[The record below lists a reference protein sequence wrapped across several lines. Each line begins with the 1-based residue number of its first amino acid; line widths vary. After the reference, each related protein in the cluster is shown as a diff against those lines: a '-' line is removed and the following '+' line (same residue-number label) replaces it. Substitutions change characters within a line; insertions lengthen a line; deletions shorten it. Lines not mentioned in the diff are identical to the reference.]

1 MEYEKKKKKAKG
13 VILLAPDFST
23 GLGRGWAK
31 APVFCQRRRV
41 KRGKWCYAGGISQIL
56 EGGGCLLSGKAP
68 AGEVRLN
75 QLGSA
80 SAERLRSRAAVL
92 PIQEYLRYFAEAT
105 WQGNA
110 WELLKAGRNAKP
122 CKNKANGVGI
132 LFFLKKRG
140 RGGREKMGIRPKNK
154 K

>member
-1 MEYEKKKKKAKG
+1 M
-13 VILLAPDFST
+13 
-23 GLGRGWAK
+23 
-31 APVFCQRRRV
+31 
-41 KRGKWCYAGGISQIL
+41 
-56 EGGGCLLSGKAP
+56 LSGKAP

-132 LFFLKKRG
+132 LVFFKKKG
-140 RGGREKMGIRPKNK
+140 EGGEGENGHKTKIK

>member
-1 MEYEKKKKKAKG
+1 M
-13 VILLAPDFST
+13 
-23 GLGRGWAK
+23 
-31 APVFCQRRRV
+31 
-41 KRGKWCYAGGISQIL
+41 
-56 EGGGCLLSGKAP
+56 LSGKAP

-140 RGGREKMGIRPKNK
+140 RGGEGENGHKTKIK